1 MSQQEQVINGI
12 DVNRSKAV
20 QESIRADGDGLVA
33 RPRYHAVIDWRS
45 GYETEATVAN
55 RQTIQGDEP
64 VAYGG
69 KANGLSPQDLLLT
82 AVGNCL
88 AATFVGGLSAQGI
101 TIHSLKVSVSG
112 RVNFRVAYAIER
124 GAPGF
129 DAIEVKVDIATD
141 APKDRVDRLLH
152 QLYPTA
158 PIPDTILR
166 PVPINLTLNLA

>member
-1 MSQQEQVINGI
+1 MSKQELEINGI
-12 DVNRSKAV
+12 NVGRSKAV

-33 RPRYHAVIDWRS
+33 RPRYQAVIDWRS
-45 GYETEATVAN
+45 GFETLATVAN
-55 RQTIQGDEP
+55 SKTIEGDEP

-101 TIHSLKVSVSG
+101 TIHALRIAVSG

-124 GAPGF
+124 GSPGF
-129 DAIEVKVDIATD
+129 EAIDVQVDIDTD
-141 APKDRVDRLLH
+141 APKDKVDGLLK

-166 PVPINLTLNLA
+166 PVPIHLNLNFA